1 MKSMLR
7 GVFSL
12 LLSPLES
19 GEGSYDYKPSHRSIL
34 LFVSVMFIGLA
45 SIVHVMSDGQDK
57 GYLFP
62 VFIFGVGGVLGLI
75 VGLLGEDRAVAKIWG
90 SGKK

>member
-1 MKSMLR
+1 MKSILR
-7 GVFSL
+7 RIFSL

-19 GEGSYDYKPSHRSIL
+19 GEGSYEYKSSHRSIL

-45 SIVHVMSDGQDK
+45 SIVRVMADGQDS
-57 GYLFP
+57 GYLVP
-62 VFIFGVGGVLGLI
+62 VLIFGVGGILGLI

-90 SGKK
+90 TGKK

>member
-1 MKSMLR
+1 MKLLLR
-7 GVFSL
+7 RIFSL

-19 GEGSYDYKPSHRSIL
+19 GEGTYEYKPSHRSIL

-45 SIVHVMSDGQDK
+45 SIVRVMADGQDS

-62 VFIFGVGGVLGLI
+62 VLIFGVGGILGLI

-90 SGKK
+90 TGKK